1 MAAPVSGGTGPV
13 AQRDWGQWA
22 VEHTRALIYAAAGV
36 VVIIAAVWMYMTS
49 ERRKEAYASQALAA
63 ARADAQAGNLPL
75 AANDLTRLIDRYGG
89 SRAADEAVVMLNQ
102 VRLIEGGTQ
111 VGLVVTDLQA
121 FVRKHH
127 PDYVLTSAWSLLGGA
142 LEQQGKFRDAA
153 AAYGH
158 AAELAPHDF
167 EKVQNLLD
175 RGRTLTVA
183 GDSAGARAAYA
194 EVVQKYGTL
203 PQAQEARVRLGELGV
218 AAPIPAAPAA
228 AASGSG

>member
-13 AQRDWGQWA
+13 AHRDWGQWA
-22 VEHTRALIYAAAGV
+22 VEHTRALLYAAAGV
-36 VVIIAAVWMYMTS
+36 VVIIAAVWMYVTS
-49 ERRKEAYASQALAA
+49 ERRKEAYASQALTA

-89 SRAADEAVVMLNQ
+89 TRAADEAVVMLNQ

-111 VGLVVTDLQA
+111 IGLAVTDLQS
-121 FVRKHH
+121 FVRGNH
-127 PDYVLTSAWSLLGGA
+127 PAYVLVSAWSLLGGA

-158 AAELAPHDF
+158 AAEVAPHDF

-175 RGRTLTVA
+175 RGRTLAVV
-183 GDSAGARAAYA
+183 GDSAGARAAYG
-194 EVVQKYGTL
+194 EVVREYGTL

-218 AAPIPAAPAA
+218 AAPTAAPRSAA
-228 AASGSG
+228 GSGPG